1 MSNNKST
8 PTAFI
13 ATVYGDLTTLN
24 NSALSKARL
33 KIFYKGKNRNGSYI
47 SDEMANKML
56 TTLPGTPIVG
66 YFDADKGDF
75 LGHVSKETARAYGF
89 VPDANNFEWETH
101 LDNDGVYR
109 TYACCDVILWT
120 GRYPVATKIVGKN
133 HSMELNP
140 DTIDG
145 EWVDYDDEFFFQF
158 TNAEFLGLCVLG
170 DEYEP
175 CFEGSSFFELRNT
188 NGTITNDLTEM
199 FSLYKSAIDM
209 SNENPT
215 GGNTMDESK
224 KDLELDSNVAEPVV
238 EETEVAETEATVE
251 EEVEVEVTT
260 EMEKETEVEEEV
272 AEEETANE
280 EPVTEEENCAA
291 DQVETTEEKV
301 EEEVETDSTLEDVE
315 EEKEEEVEET
325 EAEEETEEVE
335 KEAEV
340 EANAALIAAKD
351 EEIASLKAELEAS

>member
-47 SDEMANKML
+47 TDDMAEKML
-56 TTLPGTPIVG
+56 ATLPGTPIVG

-120 GRYPVATKIVGKN
+120 GRYPVASKIVGKN

-140 DTIDG
+140 NTIDG
-145 EWVDYDDEFFFQF
+145 VWVDYDDE
-158 TNAEFLGLCVLG
+158 
-170 DEYEP
+170 Y
-175 CFEGSSFFELRNT
+175 
-188 NGTITNDLTEM
+188 
-199 FSLYKSAIDM
+199 
-209 SNENPT
+209 
-215 GGNTMDESK
+215 
-224 KDLELDSNVAEPVV
+224 
-238 EETEVAETEATVE
+238 
-251 EEVEVEVTT
+251 
-260 EMEKETEVEEEV
+260 
-272 AEEETANE
+272 
-280 EPVTEEENCAA
+280 
-291 DQVETTEEKV
+291 
-301 EEEVETDSTLEDVE
+301 
-315 EEKEEEVEET
+315 
-325 EAEEETEEVE
+325 
-335 KEAEV
+335 
-340 EANAALIAAKD
+340 
-351 EEIASLKAELEAS
+351 